1 MEMCLEDS
9 LSWENLFGSLLK
21 VSTPLHTNLHL
32 QGLQVGQLLQ
42 LCLGVRNAQEE
53 VIHPGSQ
60 VLVGG
65 NNKLAAN

>member
-21 VSTPLHTNLHL
+21 VSTPLHTILHL

-42 LCLGVRNAQEE
+42 LCLGARNAQEE
-53 VIHPGSQ
+53 MIQPDSR

-65 NNKLAAN
+65 NNNLVAN